1 MMRYTNDY
9 DFSTLKAVLESG
21 QNVKQYCKSNGLV
34 YSQILHRC
42 NRDKRRLYRSES
54 IDCNSIAPDQTPQQL
69 LNAIAAYEVANV
81 KVAPIARTMNTS
93 NGPEPSRAM
102 IAAMCLQGL
111 LANATVRDILS
122 GNNGMPVPNLIAE
135 YAVQYSD
142 ALIAELQRTEK

>member
-1 MMRYTNDY
+1 MRYTNDY

-21 QNVKQYCKSNGLV
+21 NNVKQYCKSNGLI

-81 KVAPIARTMNTS
+81 KAAPIARTINTS
-93 NGPEPSRAM
+93 NDPDPSRAM
-102 IAAMCLQGL
+102 IAAMAMQGL
-111 LANATVRDILS
+111 LSNPHEDVRAMSFQEVIDAA
-122 GNNGMPVPNLIAE
+122 VE
-135 YAVQYSD
+135 YAEALED
-142 ALIAELQRTEK
+142 ALQNPKP